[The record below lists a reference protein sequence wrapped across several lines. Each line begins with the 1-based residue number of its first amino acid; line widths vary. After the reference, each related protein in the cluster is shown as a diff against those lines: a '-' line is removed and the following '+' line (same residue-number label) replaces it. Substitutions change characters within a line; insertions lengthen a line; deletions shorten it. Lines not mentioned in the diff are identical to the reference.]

1 MGILGLIGSIIA
13 LIVIAIICRA
23 LRARFKVVDIIVT
36 LSMLATFI
44 ITWIFDGFWMGLLY
58 FFCAAL
64 IARLFFGIGGSSTGT
79 TVRKFGYE
87 YTLKCKKCR
96 YEDLE
101 ILEHTDDGVIT
112 QCKRCGYTQGHIL
125 NH

>member
-13 LIVIAIICRA
+13 LIIIAIICRA
-23 LRARFKVVDIIVT
+23 LRARFKVVDYIVG

-44 ITWIFDGFWMGLLY
+44 ITWISDGFWMGLLY

-64 IARLFFGIGGSSTGT
+64 IARLFFGMGGGT
-79 TVRKFGYE
+79 TVQKFGHE
-87 YTLKCKKCR
+87 YTLKCKKCM

-101 ILEHTDDGVIT
+101 ILEQTDDGVIT
-112 QCKRCGYTQGHIL
+112 QCKRCSYTSYRTLLH
-125 NH
+125 